1 MAECSCSRTGRSEC
15 DVAALQR
22 CFERLYSPSGGAQQ
36 QANLQ
41 GQRSRLPYP
50 LFPLQV
56 QRRWSETAAAEMS
69 GSAVENA
76 TRRWS
81 MPWDCRHVS
90 DFLEAPQGNNHKT
103 KLKVPTCQDRNS
115 RALTPDSS
123 WKLSTMA
130 SQDGL
135 REAIQLLSCKPGKE
149 SFNFL
154 ETMTKTLTYVWGRY
168 QTVNS
173 ALSSWSTCAWSDFDH
188 L

>member
-22 CFERLYSPSGGAQQ
+22 CFERLYSPSRASSSGGNSGTQQ
-36 QANLQ
+36 TQTQLQ

-50 LFPLQV
+50 LFPLQA

-69 GSAVENA
+69 GSAVENS

-90 DFLEAPQGNNHKT
+90 DFLETPTTHHQDQVTA
-103 KLKVPTCQDRNS
+103 KLKVPSNGQDRS

-123 WKLSTMA
+123 WKSSTMA

-135 REAIQLLSCKPGKE
+135 REAIQLLSCKPGDTRRSL
-149 SFNFL
+149 SF
-154 ETMTKTLTYVWGRY
+154 
-168 QTVNS
+168 
-173 ALSSWSTCAWSDFDH
+173 A
-188 L
+188 